1 MDDNH
6 RELLRRLFAAATELT
21 ETAHE
26 AATAG
31 QSEALTAGD
40 YATAARRLRGAA
52 GGGAGHRRPGRGSQG
67 HRRPERRRFLG
78 QPRLNAP
85 KQLDLRGKASVDGW

>member
-1 MDDNH
+1 MDEDH

-26 AATAG
+26 AAITG

-40 YATAARRLRGAA
+40 YATAARRLRGVARDIAA
-52 GGGAGHRRPGRGSQG
+52 LAEAATVIAGPSDGDSSGS
-67 HRRPERRRFLG
+67 PE
-78 QPRLNAP
+78 
-85 KQLDLRGKASVDGW
+85 